1 MYIEVSDNWAR
12 LDDTWLR
19 FFGFC
24 GLLGILSRCLSFNW
38 FWGFSWGLGSF
49 SLGGRLWHWHSWD
62 VFSINEVD
70 SVSVDDTRVVVLRL
84 YFEIVGYQ
92 VDGALRNERVVRS
105 VRLLTESTA
114 TATAT
119 TPTTI
124 TSSAIWRALTLIIIV
139 SSSRVLA
146 TTATVMLLLLLLLE
160 LAVATAT
167 RIHPLAIVRLLVP
180 GMLLV
185 TAHMGLV
192 WMPRLRLSRMMETTF
207 IVLLE
212 VSVLLLLMLS
222 LLLILLV
229 VWTLHCL
236 VWIVFLGS
244 NVVGIYGWS
253 SWRESEWVRQSEQLC
268 SLDKNIILAMKN
280 NNY

>member
-1 MYIEVSDNWAR
+1 M
-12 LDDTWLR
+12 
-19 FFGFC
+19 
-24 GLLGILSRCLSFNW
+24 
-38 FWGFSWGLGSF
+38 
-49 SLGGRLWHWHSWD
+49 
-62 VFSINEVD
+62 
-70 SVSVDDTRVVVLRL
+70 VVLRL

-92 VDGALRNERVVRS
+92 VDGTLRNERVVRS

-124 TSSAIWRALTLIIIV
+124 ASSAIWRALTLIIIV

-185 TAHMGLV
+185 TAHVRLV
-192 WMPRLRLSRMMETTF
+192 WMP
-207 IVLLE
+207 
-212 VSVLLLLMLS
+212 
-222 LLLILLV
+222 
-229 VWTLHCL
+229 
-236 VWIVFLGS
+236 
-244 NVVGIYGWS
+244 
-253 SWRESEWVRQSEQLC
+253 
-268 SLDKNIILAMKN
+268 
-280 NNY
+280 

>member
-1 MYIEVSDNWAR
+1 M
-12 LDDTWLR
+12 
-19 FFGFC
+19 
-24 GLLGILSRCLSFNW
+24 
-38 FWGFSWGLGSF
+38 
-49 SLGGRLWHWHSWD
+49 GGRLWHWHSWD

-146 TTATVMLLLLLLLE
+146 TTATIMLLLLLLLE

-229 VWTLHCL
+229 V
-236 VWIVFLGS
+236 
-244 NVVGIYGWS
+244 
-253 SWRESEWVRQSEQLC
+253 
-268 SLDKNIILAMKN
+268 
-280 NNY
+280 

>member
-1 MYIEVSDNWAR
+1 M
-12 LDDTWLR
+12 
-19 FFGFC
+19 
-24 GLLGILSRCLSFNW
+24 
-38 FWGFSWGLGSF
+38 
-49 SLGGRLWHWHSWD
+49 GGRLWHWHSWD
-62 VFSINEVD
+62 VLSIDEVD
-70 SVSVDDTRVVVLRL
+70 GVGVYDSRVVVLGF

-92 VDGALRNERVVRS
+92 VDGALWDERVVRS

-119 TPTTI
+119 TATTI

-146 TTATVMLLLLLLLE
+146 TTTVMLLLLLLLE
-160 LAVATAT
+160 LAMATAT
-167 RIHPLAIVRLLVP
+167 RTHPLAIVRLLVP

-185 TAHMGLV
+185 TAHVGLV
-192 WMPRLRLSRMMETTF
+192 WMPRLRLSRMMESTF

-229 VWTLHCL
+229 V
-236 VWIVFLGS
+236 
-244 NVVGIYGWS
+244 
-253 SWRESEWVRQSEQLC
+253 
-268 SLDKNIILAMKN
+268 
-280 NNY
+280 